1 MIVIFFSKIFIG
13 YFLCICVNK
22 WEKES
27 LKKTYLFQGRGE
39 TGEFLCKHAGVSKVT
54 FTGSISTGQKI
65 TKTCADTM
73 KKITMELGGK
83 SALIVFSDCD
93 LKNAVKAT
101 LMGNFLTQGEVSS
114 LIFFPSEIILLKQHN
129 IKTSLNNP

>member
-1 MIVIFFSKIFIG
+1 
-13 YFLCICVNK
+13 
-22 WEKES
+22 
-27 LKKTYLFQGRGE
+27 
-39 TGEFLCKHAGVSKVT
+39 
-54 FTGSISTGQKI
+54 
-65 TKTCADTM
+65 M

-114 LIFFPSEIILLKQHN
+114 LIIFFIQTVFLKQHKN
-129 IKTSLNNP
+129 IFK

>member
-1 MIVIFFSKIFIG
+1 MSLWLCKIDKNNI
-13 YFLCICVNK
+13 
-22 WEKES
+22 
-27 LKKTYLFQGRGE
+27 KKTCLFQGGHE
-39 TGEFLCKHAGVSKVT
+39 TGELLCKHPGVSKVT

-65 TKTCADTM
+65 IKVCADTI

-114 LIFFPSEIILLKQHN
+114 LITFLPKLFLINII
-129 IKTSLNNP
+129 